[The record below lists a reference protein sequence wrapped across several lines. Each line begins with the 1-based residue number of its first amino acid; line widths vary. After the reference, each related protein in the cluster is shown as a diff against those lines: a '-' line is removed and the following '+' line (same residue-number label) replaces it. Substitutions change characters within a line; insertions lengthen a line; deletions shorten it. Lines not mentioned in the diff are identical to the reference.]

1 MKRKVYLS
9 KMRTEIG
16 MIPVLSNSTFVNRAT
31 KVWYARKGGR
41 SVFFIIREKDAMKL
55 QSLGYE
61 IHRTIVEKDHNI
73 GVYVKD
79 GEVHFMQLNY

>member
-16 MIPVLSNSTFVNRAT
+16 MIPVLANTTRVNRPT
-31 KVWYARKGGR
+31 RVCYARKGGR
-41 SVFFIIREKDAMKL
+41 SVFFIVREKDAIKL

-61 IHRTIVEKDHNI
+61 IHNTIVEKDHNV